1 MNAVMQEL
9 GVPGAGAESLL
20 VGARLPGHE
29 NPNEVCVEPEEGKWP
44 INLFDGLLEAIEA
57 EAAIYP
63 ERNRRDAVRR
73 AVQKILAPYD
83 AAHGVHSFAGLPAP
97 VADYY
102 VVPVLQLSGPLFER
116 FPPLHM
122 PVSESDDGRFFP
134 HHASLIH
141 AAIEAVLVTAH
152 NELDQPEPGHRLRER
167 WTSAEELV
175 RQAATDFMYTLGIAI
190 GDRSFIISDLFTQ
203 FNLISSWMYEGTQ
216 GTGRLLLA
224 QPTGDAI
231 DMSLQFAEPVSFRA
245 PRWARKVLQ
254 LATGGT
260 ALIADCAEIF
270 GLGDVA
276 AAHNPAGSQDVFA
289 IEFLGHYHWRLA
301 CGEQVLL
308 VSQYGRASL
317 PQEILSH
324 ARLHDTYQRLFP
336 AADMEDFER
345 FWELCQAAVKQ
356 RHGSMLVVALDAECE
371 AARLRSQGTQIK
383 PTTLTTPLY
392 HQVSGIDGAVLVDP
406 QGVCYAIGVILDGPA
421 HRACT
426 PSRGARYNSGI
437 RYVHATG
444 TRRLAVVVSDDRT
457 VDVIPDMRLRIP
469 RSAIAS
475 AIAELEA
482 ATADNYYAAITWL
495 DQHRFYLSPAQC
507 DQVNAALER
516 IQRKDNEIRIQWPK
530 FSLHPDLDDSYFLR
544 ED

>member
-9 GVPGAGAESLL
+9 GVPGAGAECLL
-20 VGARLPGHE
+20 VGARLPGYE

-44 INLFDGLLEAIEA
+44 ISLFEGLLEAIEA

-175 RQAATDFMYTLGIAI
+175 RQAAADFMYTLGIAI

-203 FNLISSWMYEGTQ
+203 FNLISSWMYEGMQ

-224 QPTGDAI
+224 MPTSDAV
-231 DMSLQFAEPVSFRA
+231 DKSLQFAEPVPFRE

-254 LATGGT
+254 MAAAGKD
-260 ALIADCAEIF
+260 ALIADSIEIF
-270 GLGDVA
+270 GLGAVA
-276 AAHNPAGSQDVFA
+276 ADHNPEESQDVFT
-289 IEFLGHYHWRLA
+289 IEFVDHYHWRLS
-301 CGEQVLL
+301 CGNKKPTRQQVRQALIAPGG
-308 VSQYGRASL
+308 VVA
-317 PQEILSH
+317 H
-324 ARLHDTYQRLFP
+324 P
-336 AADMEDFER
+336 AAR
-345 FWELCQAAVKQ
+345 YL
-356 RHGSMLVVALDAECE
+356 S
-371 AARLRSQGTQIK
+371 
-383 PTTLTTPLY
+383 TPL
-392 HQVSGIDGAVLVDP
+392 P
-406 QGVCYAIGVILDGPA
+406 
-421 HRACT
+421 R
-426 PSRGARYNSGI
+426 RGKGRF
-437 RYVHATG
+437 
-444 TRRLAVVVSDDRT
+444 
-457 VDVIPDMRLRIP
+457 
-469 RSAIAS
+469 RS
-475 AIAELEA
+475 L
-482 ATADNYYAAITWL
+482 L
-495 DQHRFYLSPAQC
+495 G
-507 DQVNAALER
+507 
-516 IQRKDNEIRIQWPK
+516 
-530 FSLHPDLDDSYFLR
+530 SL
-544 ED
+544 